1 MLNVNISNTKQITI
15 PNAILQSAHILP
27 TDNLEIRYQE
37 GVIMLVRQSTQ
48 ATKKSLLDF
57 AGATKGLYG
66 NTTEE
71 RQAYLKNERDSW
83 D

>member
-1 MLNVNISNTKQITI
+1 MLNINLYQNKQITI
-15 PNAILQSAHILP
+15 PDAVLQSAHIAP

-37 GVIMLVRQSTQ
+37 GMIMLVRLETKSK
-48 ATKKSLLDF
+48 KKSIMDY
-57 AGATKGLYG
+57 AGSTTGLYG

-83 D
+83 E